1 MWVVTSNTMAQDTAE
16 NGLMTLTERGQDNQL
31 KEEATRCKTNLM
43 TQKELLKGSITRF
56 KSSIR
61 NFHLLEENGLSTQ
74 HFSLEISSAYDK
86 LRTELEELV
95 EKWSQFIR
103 LAVIAKDP
111 QPKTAQEREILK
123 REICHENDKINEYRK
138 IIDDLKLENL
148 DVFRKLEEN
157 SMSFQDLQ
165 GHIRENQLRS
175 ELRPTPLTINTTF
188 PEVKTYLRQFSNYIQ
203 SGNDKIDQIP
213 EGLVFEIATNNADS
227 FWITMCEGWG
237 FCEKTTLQEFIFM
250 INTISNNKI

>member
-1 MWVVTSNTMAQDTAE
+1 MAQDTAE

-95 EKWSQFIR
+95 EKQAQFIR
-103 LAVIAKDP
+103 MAVIVKDP
-111 QPKTAQEREILK
+111 QPNTPADREIL
-123 REICHENDKINEYRK
+123 RK
-138 IIDDLKLENL
+138 KN
-148 DVFRKLEEN
+148 
-157 SMSFQDLQ
+157 
-165 GHIRENQLRS
+165 
-175 ELRPTPLTINTTF
+175 
-188 PEVKTYLRQFSNYIQ
+188 
-203 SGNDKIDQIP
+203 
-213 EGLVFEIATNNADS
+213 
-227 FWITMCEGWG
+227 
-237 FCEKTTLQEFIFM
+237 
-250 INTISNNKI
+250 